1 MFRAILVAALLAPA
15 CAASEPASSLDDLLA
30 ALPVPARPVP
40 VAAAP
45 LGDVKALAPGVLVTS
60 GRVVL
65 EGTTLFDQGPVDGL
79 EVLACLDGGKT
90 HESLI
95 RLVTSNGILVKVAI
109 ISNLGFDDGVG
120 APECSGLPAR
130 GTPIRLVAQWPAPDN
145 PQLWIEIDASCLVRD
160 RRIDRPS
167 PPLPWIYTGS
177 RMQTVQ
183 ENAPDGAAGTRER
196 FMLDSTKS
204 VAVVFDE
211 ADALVASPFPG
222 AESDARFEAYSA
234 ISPPPGSA
242 MRLVMSAVQ
251 LPLYLR
257 ASGDALTPDRDGAP
271 ALDDAGLAESL
282 RGAFAVAAK
291 PVVNAVGI
299 RVASDQPR
307 ERDIAVRTRIIAA
320 AGRAGVWVVPV
331 FVLGAH

>member
-1 MFRAILVAALLAPA
+1 MVRVALLVALIACRLA
-15 CAASEPASSLDDLLA
+15 AAQSGSPLDDLLA
-30 ALPVPARPVP
+30 ALPMPARPVP

-45 LGDVKALAPGVLVTS
+45 LGDLNAVAPGILAGS

-65 EGTTLFDQGPVDGL
+65 EGRTLFDQGPVDGL

-95 RLVTSNGILVKVAI
+95 RLTTGNGQLVKFAV
-109 ISNLGFDDGVG
+109 ISILGIDDGVG

-130 GTPIRLVAQWPAPDN
+130 GTPVRLMAQWPSPDD
-145 PQLWIEIDASCLVRD
+145 PQRWLEVDASCLVRD
-160 RRIDRPS
+160 RQIDRPS

-183 ENAPDGAAGTRER
+183 ENAPDGVVVTRER

-211 ADALVASPFPG
+211 ADALIASPFPG
-222 AESDARFEAYSA
+222 AESDSRFETYSA
-234 ISPPPGSA
+234 IAPPPGSA
-242 MRLVMSAVQ
+242 MRLVISAVQ

-257 ASGDALTPDRDGAP
+257 ASGDDLTSDGDGAAPLDEAGP
-271 ALDDAGLAESL
+271 AAALLK
-282 RGAFAVAAK
+282 AFAAEAK
-291 PVVNAVGI
+291 PVVRAVGV
-299 RVASDQPR
+299 RVAADQPR
-307 ERDIAVRTRIIAA
+307 ERDVAARTRIIAA
-320 AGRAGVWVVPV
+320 AGRAGVWVLPV
-331 FVLGAH
+331 FVR